1 MDGDELSVNISGDA
15 SNYLNVS
22 NSELINISGIAPA
35 ITGQGY
41 QDGIK
46 EDLFTITVVDP
57 SGASSNVD
65 VEYLIL
71 ENRTHFLDQKING
84 ELIVGETV
92 SPEFTPLDPQG
103 IKLSPS
109 VSWYSSLNS
118 DGSYKSFLGS
128 GLDGDW
134 KLNSEQYGHY
144 LGYQI
149 SLIDNENNFEQSEIY
164 WSDTRVSGD
173 GSQDTSAVFS
183 VDFTGEFIVGN
194 EIVANTS
201 VFDPDGWLG
210 YLSYSWVSID
220 DQTGEITVLG
230 PGKDGSFFL
239 NPEQYGERIGV
250 QLSFIDSVGTFEQS
264 ERIWSDSV
272 VTGDSS
278 GSNDTVFQIEF
289 IGDVRT
295 GGEVSLQLEASD
307 INGLSNAPLYS
318 WKAGELRSDGSLAGY
333 AIKIDGYY
341 AKHNEPI
348 VIPSEYFGQYLG
360 VHISVIDDLGNYF
373 ADEFIYDSAIIGRT
387 PSLAE
392 ISVIHIDEDETLSEN
407 LSLYLVDDDISYGD
421 THRYKIISEQTFAT
435 VNAETGLITFNPEDK
450 HVGINEIIFKVT
462 DSQGLSAEQ
471 TLQVSVSNTND
482 APKLQISHQEK
493 GFLGMSYSSLV
504 QVDDDD
510 KDSGDIIQVQIE
522 GPDWLAYDPVSNLVK
537 GTPPTTGSFE
547 YTVIATDSTGASVS
561 KTNKIDV
568 SDKLIDIF
576 NVNFVS
582 LSPSSKPEGFVL
594 EWPDDISS
602 FETNEKLGFIK
613 VDGFV
618 AEEVSGLSFNF
629 TLEPSSISQSLW
641 PRGIT
646 TFNMPD
652 ETEAGEYTFFIP
664 IPLNWSEDRN
674 TNDLIDTTSNSFGI
688 GREEYYDSSK
698 NIHFDDFVY
707 RSPLDPDTAI
717 LIPETRP
724 PLMTGLIRQII
735 INISN

>member
-1 MDGDELSVNISGDA
+1 MGIEKFYFFEGEQISFDLLASDPDGDELSVNISGDA

-103 IKLSPS
+103 IKSSPS

-118 DGSYKSFLGS
+118 DGSNKSFLGS

-149 SLIDNENNFEQSEIY
+149 SFTDNENNYEQSEIY

-264 ERIWSDSV
+264 ERIWS
-272 VTGDSS
+272 
-278 GSNDTVFQIEF
+278 ECCH
-289 IGDVRT
+289 
-295 GGEVSLQLEASD
+295 
-307 INGLSNAPLYS
+307 
-318 WKAGELRSDGSLAGY
+318 W
-333 AIKIDGYY
+333 
-341 AKHNEPI
+341 
-348 VIPSEYFGQYLG
+348 
-360 VHISVIDDLGNYF
+360 
-373 ADEFIYDSAIIGRT
+373 
-387 PSLAE
+387 
-392 ISVIHIDEDETLSEN
+392 
-407 LSLYLVDDDISYGD
+407 
-421 THRYKIISEQTFAT
+421 
-435 VNAETGLITFNPEDK
+435 
-450 HVGINEIIFKVT
+450 
-462 DSQGLSAEQ
+462 
-471 TLQVSVSNTND
+471 
-482 APKLQISHQEK
+482 
-493 GFLGMSYSSLV
+493 
-504 QVDDDD
+504 
-510 KDSGDIIQVQIE
+510 
-522 GPDWLAYDPVSNLVK
+522 
-537 GTPPTTGSFE
+537 
-547 YTVIATDSTGASVS
+547 
-561 KTNKIDV
+561 
-568 SDKLIDIF
+568 
-576 NVNFVS
+576 
-582 LSPSSKPEGFVL
+582 
-594 EWPDDISS
+594 
-602 FETNEKLGFIK
+602 
-613 VDGFV
+613 
-618 AEEVSGLSFNF
+618 
-629 TLEPSSISQSLW
+629 
-641 PRGIT
+641 
-646 TFNMPD
+646 
-652 ETEAGEYTFFIP
+652 
-664 IPLNWSEDRN
+664 
-674 TNDLIDTTSNSFGI
+674 
-688 GREEYYDSSK
+688 
-698 NIHFDDFVY
+698 
-707 RSPLDPDTAI
+707 
-717 LIPETRP
+717 
-724 PLMTGLIRQII
+724 
-735 INISN
+735 